1 MLKICIFLIFC
12 FLFSDATIIPFVI
25 KKNTD
30 FNFDSNSRFKIDS
43 NLYFDT
49 KTGSKA
55 NGEYIFKKTS
65 KIKIIDVFQ
74 DGRYNKRKIE
84 EYYPNII
91 VYKEKSMFPYFK
103 PDYTYKE
110 AIYSKNKVLLETF
123 NANNA
128 DAISFEEWK
137 KYEKNILKE
146 ISTYKSNTKFNS
158 YSNTVFYSPDVL
170 PEKIKE
176 VHEQKEE
183 YFGNNCENDSCE
195 KNTHKNLYYFED
207 GRSLEL
213 YYYDVGYTKNNKKDT
228 SFYSFKEFDKNN
240 NQIKF
245 YSSVVNYSDKSSL
258 EYKFEELYKLTIQDN
273 IDSKNKL
280 IQIEKEITEINGGNE
295 TKKESE
301 LKDIKDNESLLKTII
316 IVTSIFVF
324 IIALGAISLFIEE
337 KFFKKSELE

>member
-1 MLKICIFLIFC
+1 MLKIFIVLIFC
-12 FLFSDATIIPFVI
+12 FLFSNATDIPLTI

-30 FNFDSNSRFKIDS
+30 FNLDSNSRFKNDS
-43 NLYFDT
+43 SIYFDT
-49 KTGSKA
+49 KTRSIA
-55 NGEYIFKKTS
+55 NGEYIFKKTP

-74 DGRYNKRKIE
+74 EGHYNKRKIE

-123 NANNA
+123 IANNVGA
-128 DAISFEEWK
+128 MSFEEWK

-146 ISTYKSNTKFNS
+146 ISTYKSNTRFNA
-158 YSNTVFYSPDVL
+158 YSNTVFYSADVL

-207 GRSLEL
+207 GRSIEL
-213 YYYDVGYTKNNKKDT
+213 YYYDVGYTKNNKKDI

-240 NQIKF
+240 NQTKF

-258 EYKFEELYKLTIQDN
+258 DYKFEELYKLTILDD
-273 IDSKNKL
+273 IDSRNKL
-280 IQIEKEITEINGGNE
+280 IQIEKEISEINGGKE

-301 LKDIKDNESLLKTII
+301 LKDIKDNESLLKTIKI
-316 IVTSIFVF
+316 IAILVTFF
-324 IIALGAISLFIEE
+324 IILGAIGVIVQNWLE
-337 KFFKKSELE
+337 KTD